1 MNCCSEHRRSGNKQ
15 GSIGGSRHSVGPFC
29 DYEICTAGEQ
39 WAEARHINNSGRVT
53 LLIDG
58 DDGTSLT
65 KREIAAA
72 LHHPD
77 RPHHAA

>member
-1 MNCCSEHRRSGNKQ
+1 MSKGQSAGRATASAH
-15 GSIGGSRHSVGPFC
+15 FC
-29 DYEICTAGEQ
+29 DYEICTTGER
-39 WAEARHINNSGRVT
+39 WGEARHINNSGRVT